1 MKIIS
6 QIDEFRQYRRAL
18 NRKKIGFVPTMGY
31 LHDGHLSL
39 IDKSLEENQATIV
52 SIFVN
57 PTQFGPEE
65 DLDRYPRDFPQDRQ
79 LLEAR
84 SVDCIFS
91 PGSDQ
96 MYGANYATFI
106 EVKKL
111 GTVLC
116 GKTRPTHFRGVT
128 TVVLKLFN
136 LVQPTTAYFGQKD
149 AQQAIIIKRMV
160 ADLDLDLDIKVLPII
175 RDDDGLALSSR
186 NRYLSDQE
194 RQAAVLLHTALSTAQ
209 SRIGESREDSAAL
222 KEEIEVILK
231 QNRLIKI
238 DYIEIVSLDH
248 LELLDSVDPENTL
261 VAAAI
266 RVGNT
271 RLIDN
276 FILGEI

>member
-6 QIDEFRQYRRAL
+6 RIDEFKQYRRGI
-18 NRKKIGFVPTMGY
+18 NRNKIGFVPTMGY

-57 PTQFGPEE
+57 PAQFGPGE
-65 DLDRYPRDFPQDRQ
+65 DLDRYPRDFTRDRQ
-79 LLEAR
+79 LLEVR
-84 SVDCIFS
+84 PVDCIFFPDS
-91 PGSDQ
+91 GQ

-111 GTVLC
+111 ETVLC

-160 ADLDLDLDIKVLPII
+160 TDLDLDLEIRVLPIV

-194 RQAAVLLHTALSTAQ
+194 RQAAVLLPAVLSTTQ
-209 SRIGESREDSAAL
+209 NRIGEGRDDSAAL
-222 KEEIEVILK
+222 KKEIEVILK

-238 DYIEIVSLDH
+238 DYIEIVSLDL
-248 LELLDSVDPENTL
+248 LEPLDRVDPENTL
-261 VAAAI
+261 VAVAI
-266 RVGNT
+266 RVGGT

>member
-6 QIDEFRQYRRAL
+6 RIDEFKQYRREL
-18 NRKKIGFVPTMGY
+18 NRNKIGLVPTMGY

-39 IDKSLEENQATIV
+39 VDKSLEENQVTIV

-57 PTQFGPEE
+57 PAQFGPGE
-65 DLDRYPRDFPQDRQ
+65 DLDRYPRDFPRDRQ
-79 LLEAR
+79 ILEAR

-91 PGSDQ
+91 PDSDQ
-96 MYGANYATFI
+96 IYGANYATFI

-111 GTVLC
+111 ETALC

-136 LVQPTTAYFGQKD
+136 LVKPTTAYFGQKD

-160 ADLDLDLDIKVLPII
+160 ADLNLDLDIKVLPII

-194 RQAAVLLHTALSTAQ
+194 RQAAVLLPAALSTAQ
-209 SRIGESREDSAAL
+209 NRIGQGREDSAAL
-222 KEEIEVILK
+222 KKEIEEILK
-231 QNRLIKI
+231 KNRLIEI

-248 LELLDSVDPENTL
+248 LEPLDKVDPENIL

-266 RVGNT
+266 RVGDT